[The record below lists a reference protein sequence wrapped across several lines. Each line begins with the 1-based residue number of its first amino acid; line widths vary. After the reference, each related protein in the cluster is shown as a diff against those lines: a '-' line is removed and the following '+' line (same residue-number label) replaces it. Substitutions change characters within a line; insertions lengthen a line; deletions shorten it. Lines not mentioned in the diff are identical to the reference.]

1 MHSRNLSVFFPR
13 PGSITTSSIA
23 EDGSQE
29 VQLVIDEEA
38 PLMPSAGSSVSV
50 PGSRR
55 GPVTPLGQG
64 FTFGARPPSNLPT
77 PEFIAAP
84 RSASSAS
91 KRGHHHKHSLSH
103 NFFSFLEPGGGSP
116 LMNEDQLHTQPTPTP
131 ISPWG
136 PMSAFPE
143 TAASSQSG
151 FKLPPSNG
159 HTDLWQAQPTEIS
172 TAALSSSVG
181 QFVLGSYMWVMGQQ
195 VGSLSVTGLG
205 YWVVFDSFGVA
216 LSGVVP
222 GWLASGSKGGS
233 GEKERV
239 RRPYGYVVFCLGIQV
254 ADVFRRSNGR
264 VETVLMFAQ
273 AVYLMFSSVYVCKET
288 VEHLLLSAGG
298 GEGHHHH
305 HGDEDEGVGYVGILA
320 IYSA

>member
-1 MHSRNLSVFFPR
+1 
-13 PGSITTSSIA
+13 
-23 EDGSQE
+23 
-29 VQLVIDEEA
+29 
-38 PLMPSAGSSVSV
+38 
-50 PGSRR
+50 
-55 GPVTPLGQG
+55 
-64 FTFGARPPSNLPT
+64 
-77 PEFIAAP
+77 
-84 RSASSAS
+84 
-91 KRGHHHKHSLSH
+91 
-103 NFFSFLEPGGGSP
+103 
-116 LMNEDQLHTQPTPTP
+116 MNEDQLHTQPTPTP

-222 GWLASGSKGGS
+222 GWLALGSKGGL

-254 ADVFRRSNGR
+254 ANIFRRCSNGR